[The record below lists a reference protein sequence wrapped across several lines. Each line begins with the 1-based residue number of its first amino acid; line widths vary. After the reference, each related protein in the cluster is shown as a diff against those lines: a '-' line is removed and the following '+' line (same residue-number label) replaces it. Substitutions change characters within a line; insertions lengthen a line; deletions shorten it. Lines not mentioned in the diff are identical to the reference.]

1 MTGTQNSSQ
10 LAPGASPVEVVRPCA
25 EPTGFVFA
33 SPHSGDHYP
42 RDFLARSVLPLR
54 LLRRS
59 EDAFVDALYADAP
72 MFGAPLVRARFPRA
86 FVDPNRA
93 ATELD
98 PAMFTGGPPAG
109 AWAPSSRAAAGL
121 GVIPRLAADGRA
133 IYAGRLDYAEARAR
147 LKACYVP
154 YHAALA
160 QEIERARAAFGS
172 AIVIDCHSMPSA
184 SARGADVVLGDRFG
198 ASCARGLVAA
208 AEAEFREAGFAVA
221 RNRPYA
227 GGYTTE
233 HYGRPEAGVHVLQ
246 VEINRG
252 LYMNEGR
259 VEPHGGFDRLRAAL
273 SAWMG
278 AMTAGRGEADLQ
290 AAE

>member
-1 MTGTQNSSQ
+1 MNDSFED
-10 LAPGASPVEVVRPCA
+10 APVEVAPPCA
-25 EPTGFVFA
+25 APSGFVFA
-33 SPHSGDHYP
+33 SPHSGDRYP
-42 RDFLARSVLPLR
+42 PEFLARSVLPLR

-59 EDAFVDALYADAP
+59 EDAFVDALYAEAP
-72 MFGAPLVRARFPRA
+72 MFGAALVRARFPRA

-98 PAMFTGGPPAG
+98 PTMFTGGPPAG

-133 IYAGRLDYAEARAR
+133 IYAGKIDYAEARSR
-147 LKACYVP
+147 LKAFYAP
-154 YHAALA
+154 YHAALGR
-160 QEIERARAAFGS
+160 EIERARAAFGS

-198 ASCARGLVAA
+198 ASCARGLVAE
-208 AEAEFREAGFAVA
+208 AEAAFREAGFAVA

-259 VEPHGGFDRLRAAL
+259 VETHGGFERLRAAL
-273 SAWMG
+273 SHWMS
-278 AMTAGRGEADLQ
+278 AMTAGRGRSELQ

>member
-1 MTGTQNSSQ
+1 MTGLDDTT
-10 LAPGASPVEVVRPCA
+10 PPEPDRSPVEVARPCA
-25 EPTGFVFA
+25 APTGFVFA
-33 SPHSGDHYP
+33 SPHSGQDYP
-42 RDFLARSVLPLR
+42 GDFLARSVLPLR

-59 EDAFVDALYADAP
+59 EDAYVDALYADAP
-72 MFGAPLVRARFPRA
+72 LHGAPLVRARFPRA

-98 PAMFTGGPPAG
+98 PAMFTGGPPPG
-109 AWAPSSRAAAGL
+109 AWAPSSRASAGL

-133 IYAGRLDYAEARAR
+133 IYAGKLDYAEARAR
-147 LKACYVP
+147 LKAYYAP
-154 YHAALA
+154 YHAALSH
-160 QEIERARAAFGS
+160 EIERAREAFGS

-208 AEAEFREAGFAVA
+208 AEAAFREAGFAVA

-227 GGYTTE
+227 GGFTTE

-259 VEPHGGFDRLRAAL
+259 VEPHGGFDRLKSAL
-273 SAWMG
+273 SDWMR
-278 AMTAGRGEADLQ
+278 TLTVGRGGADLQ

>member
-1 MTGTQNSSQ
+1 MTGSQDSSHV
-10 LAPGASPVEVVRPCA
+10 APGASPVEVVRPCA

-33 SPHSGDHYP
+33 SPHSGDRYP
-42 RDFLARSVLPLR
+42 SGFLARSVLPLR

-72 MFGAPLVRARFPRA
+72 MFGASLVRARFPRA

-133 IYAGRLDYAEARAR
+133 IYAGKIDYAEARAR
-147 LKACYVP
+147 LKAFYAP
-154 YHAALA
+154 YHAALSR
-160 QEIERARAAFGS
+160 EIERAREAFGS

-198 ASCARGLVAA
+198 ASCARGLVAE
-208 AEAEFREAGFAVA
+208 AEAAFREAGFAVA

-259 VEPHGGFDRLRAAL
+259 VEPHGGFERLRAAL
-273 SAWMG
+273 SGWMS
-278 AMTAGRGEADLQ
+278 ALTAGRGRCQLQ